1 MNIMS
6 KDQKLGSERVGMK
19 VGGVGQ
25 VRLGKKCRTDE
36 VSSDRERAVV
46 GTKDGRKDVK
56 EEE

>member
-1 MNIMS
+1 MIYVE
-6 KDQKLGSERVGMK
+6 GSK
-19 VGGVGQ
+19 VGVVGGMEGGVGGQ